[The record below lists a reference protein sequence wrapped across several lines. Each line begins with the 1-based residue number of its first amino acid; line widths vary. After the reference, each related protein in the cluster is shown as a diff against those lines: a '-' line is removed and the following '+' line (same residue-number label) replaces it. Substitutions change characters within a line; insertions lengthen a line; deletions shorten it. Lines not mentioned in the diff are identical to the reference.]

1 MDRRVTW
8 FPSMF
13 VFLGVTVGFVLWK
26 GEAGGIL
33 TKIVLGVCQSGIKI
47 VILIEPKPI
56 NFASQFKTKSFKTVL

>member
-1 MDRRVTW
+1 MW

-13 VFLGVTVGFVLWK
+13 VFLGVTVLLVSYS
-26 GEAGGIL
+26 GEGKAGGIL

>member
-1 MDRRVTW
+1 MVFINVRVSW
-8 FPSMF
+8 GYSS
-13 VFLGVTVGFVLWK
+13 VGFVLWR

>member
-1 MDRRVTW
+1 MR

-13 VFLGVTVGFVLWK
+13 VFLGVTVLLVSYSGGGK
-26 GEAGGIL
+26 AGGIL

-47 VILIEPKPI
+47 VILTEPKPI